1 MRLREGFDLH
11 LIGTVTMKDKVELDK
26 GVLKSTLNM
35 CRDEGDFEAF
45 VDAIPGYLRQTDH
58 DIGIS
63 EFNEGIRIDNI
74 GSLFESK
81 GKDPPLRQRFV
92 HLFTSCT
99 HDHRRIDEGA
109 RRRRAITCSRAIW
122 EMSKVP
128 LSVKK
133 KGHGPGLE
141 SPAKIHRR
149 NSPSFDLRHR
159 FRDRNFGAEDHGCFK
174 TRDYGTILARGSQG
188 GHRPEIPLL
197 HSPRLSA
204 A

>member
-1 MRLREGFDLH
+1 
-11 LIGTVTMKDKVELDK
+11 MKA
-26 GVLKSTLNM
+26 T
-35 CRDEGDFEAF
+35 FEAF

-63 EFNEGIRIDNI
+63 EFDEGIRIDNI

-92 HLFTSCT
+92 RLFTSCT

-109 RRRRAITCSRAIW
+109 RRRRAIW
-122 EMSKVP
+122 EMSKVS
-128 LSVKK
+128 LSVKNK
-133 KGHGPGLE
+133 RHGPGLE

-159 FRDRNFGAEDHGCFK
+159 FRDRSFGAVLKRAIMEQSPHAESKEDTADPCC
-174 TRDYGTILARGSQG
+174 TRRG
-188 GHRPEIPLL
+188 
-197 HSPRLSA
+197 
-204 A
+204 